1 MGWYKIFLD
10 GEIVTNIEKIE
21 DIFKGQDASGLGISV
36 FDDDGKETYIDA
48 HEVASY
54 NKEFVIAS
62 FDDDK
67 MGRVIEALISDN
79 TVEIMYA

>member
-10 GEIVTNIEKIE
+10 GDKIKNIEKVE
-21 DIFKGQDASGLGISV
+21 DSFVGHDASGLGISV

-67 MGRVIEALISDN
+67 MDRVIEALISDN

>member
-10 GEIVTNIEKIE
+10 GDKIKNIEKVE
-21 DIFKGQDASGLGISV
+21 DSFVGHDASGLGISV

-48 HEVASY
+48 YEVASY